1 MNEKTAMVKI
11 KTSRHQTPSYRSP
24 VDIHFGKAL
33 MVSISCVR
41 KVITAG
47 LIIAGLP
54 VVGLAQGSFAP
65 EGGEYAI
72 TGTLP
77 GEQVYPQ
84 LSIKPS
90 GGYLVWHDN
99 VTDGAGYG
107 VSARKLDGSL
117 SGSLSVFRVNQT
129 AADDQ
134 ERPVVTLLNDGGA
147 AFVWQGGRQSFQ
159 HIYARFLSGA
169 GTWATGDVLVN
180 ATTNFYQLDPRA
192 TTLSNG
198 TVVVA
203 YSSLNQ
209 AAVGSMRDIYFQLF
223 TPNGTKIGTE
233 ARANQVTAMHQRS
246 PAIAPLRDGRF
257 ILVWVSE
264 DQRFVDS
271 VDVFGRFFSATGV
284 PAGGEFLINTGTNV
298 CAHPT
303 VAATS
308 DGGFAVAW
316 MQKDGQTLSNGW
328 DIVARPFTANGFGG
342 VQRLVNT
349 TTFGDQYA
357 PSIAATGTD
366 FLVTWTSMGQ
376 DGAREGVYGQFLAGD
391 GSLAGEEFRING
403 ATAGQQMQQSVASD
417 GAATFLV
424 AWTSF
429 VGGAGVFDLMAQRYV
444 NTDQPLAAPGA
455 PIVMALSSNA
465 LAVTWPPVSGLAV
478 QNYEVYADGAATATA
493 VVTNIY
499 WTHTGLAPV
508 STHNY
513 RLAYVLTDG
522 RRSPLSAATGN
533 TTYAAGATWG
543 GIPQEWMVANFGAD
557 MWLWPAPHL
566 DSDGDGVSNRDEFL
580 AGTDPNSASS
590 VLKVRLEPTPQGLFL
605 NWNTQPGLVY
615 QVWESAS
622 ANSPWNKVGGPRFA
636 AGSVDSMYLG
646 LGGNGFYRIER
657 LR

>member
-47 LIIAGLP
+47 LIIVGLP

-180 ATTNFYQLDPRA
+180 TTTNFYQLDPRA

-209 AAVGSMRDIYFQLF
+209 AAAGSMRDIYFQLF

-303 VAATS
+303 VAGTS

-316 MQKDGQTLSNGW
+316 MQKDVQTLSNGW

-376 DGAREGVYGQFLAGD
+376 DGAREGVYGQCLAGD
-391 GSLAGEEFRING
+391 GSLAGEEFRVNG

-429 VGGAGVFDLMAQRYV
+429 VGGAGVFDLMAKRYV